1 MTLRAS
7 ELAPRVA
14 VLWYPAPSGPVLA
27 LSEAGTPYTATH
39 PAALCQT
46 EPDSVVTPLD
56 LAARE
61 HLGRL
66 LHAAV
71 PTHPRW
77 HVSAALGKPVPVAF
91 AWFGADVLAGQMP
104 DVLTRKSRPALWVGG
119 SAEDAVRR
127 GLAALARLQ
136 IPAVAAPCPPEA
148 WSVGLTTG
156 APRARQTT
164 P

>member
-1 MTLRAS
+1 MIRRAS
-7 ELAPRVA
+7 ALAPQLA
-14 VLWYPAPSGPVLA
+14 VLWHQDTSGPVLA
-27 LSEAGTPYTATH
+27 LSDAGTPYTATH

-91 AWFGADVLAGQMP
+91 AWFGADVLAGQLP
-104 DVLTRKSRPALWVGG
+104 DVLTRGARPALWVGG